1 MFSYTIRRKTL
12 QVSLL
17 LMKKHISLKTYSDPE
32 INMKGSG
39 RVEYVFVGVNEEIEI
54 KLQTQYFSNVQ
65 TRQEACSQD
74 EDYSDLKV
82 GWEAIHFYRLTFWSS
97 FSVVSSASGRIWLII
112 CSVRDLGCMKPQV
125 SPATTLFP

>member
-12 QVSLL
+12 QVSLP
-17 LMKKHISLKTYSDPE
+17 LMKKQNKRSLKTYSDPE

-65 TRQEACSQD
+65 TRQEACSPD

-82 GWEAIHFYRLTFWSS
+82 G
-97 FSVVSSASGRIWLII
+97 
-112 CSVRDLGCMKPQV
+112 
-125 SPATTLFP
+125 